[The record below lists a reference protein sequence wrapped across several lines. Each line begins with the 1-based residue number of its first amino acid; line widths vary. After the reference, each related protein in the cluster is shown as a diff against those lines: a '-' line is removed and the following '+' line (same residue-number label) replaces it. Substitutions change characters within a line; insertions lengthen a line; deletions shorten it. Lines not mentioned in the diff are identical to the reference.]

1 MQLRIGTTVLTVES
15 VYPYIYQYGE
25 GKEVLRI
32 KILKENH
39 GYAAITAAL
48 EDPQDDIEQLED
60 GTVVNVYQYY
70 TEDFKSAYANG
81 EYEIELTRKGAL
93 AQKVE
98 ALEEQVTGLTAVN
111 ANLLLQV
118 AQMGG
123 SENV

>member
-60 GTVVNVYQYY
+60 GTVVNVYQHY